1 MKTNNGDFIRSDG
14 NKLSSI
20 AAVQETHGMGADCQL
35 TISEEELCE
44 YLVIKY
50 QNQFPLT
57 DDRKQ
62 EFQQDH
68 RLFADTIRQNVVK
81 RKTFDPQP
89 YGRGY

>member
-1 MKTNNGDFIRSDG
+1 MKTNNADFIRSDG
-14 NKLSSI
+14 NKVSSI
-20 AAVQETHGMGADCQL
+20 AAIQETRGMGGYWQL
-35 TISEEELCE
+35 SISEEELCE

-68 RLFADTIRQNVVK
+68 RLLADTIRQNVVK
-81 RKTFDPQP
+81 RKTFDPRP

>member
-20 AAVQETHGMGADCQL
+20 AAVQETHGIGADCQF

-68 RLFADTIRQNVVK
+68 RLLADTIRQNVVK
-81 RKTFDPQP
+81 RKTF
-89 YGRGY
+89 GGCK